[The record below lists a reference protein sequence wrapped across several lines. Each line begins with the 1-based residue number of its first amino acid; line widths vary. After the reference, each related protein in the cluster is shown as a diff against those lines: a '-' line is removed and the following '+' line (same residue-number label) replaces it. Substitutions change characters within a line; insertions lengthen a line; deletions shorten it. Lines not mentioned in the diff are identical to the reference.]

1 MAERPDPRPLDW
13 IVRSL
18 YDLSLNELEAL
29 VESMA
34 HPAYRARQVWEWAYR
49 RYAASYDEM
58 ANVPAALRAQL
69 ARELPFPSL
78 TTVAEQTSDDGLT
91 RKQLIRLRDGKLIE
105 SVLMLYDPRG
115 DSRGRATV
123 CVSSQAGC
131 AMGCVFCATG
141 QAGFERNLS
150 VGEIVGQIVGFARE
164 QTEHRGR
171 QLTNVVFMGMG
182 EPMANYDAVMR
193 AVRIIN
199 DPAGI
204 AMAARHITI
213 STVGLV
219 RGIRKLAEEPLQVG
233 LAVSLHAPDQNLR
246 EEMIPT
252 AHRFTLPE
260 IIDACRDYVSKTGR
274 RVTFEYCLVSGVNDA
289 PSQAR
294 ALAALLD
301 GLLCHVNLIPVNPT
315 ADATIRRPTRTRS
328 LTFQRALAERG
339 IACTVRAERGVE
351 IAAACGQLRGAPET
365 VTPSAARNLPRPRP
379 SRSTSHR
386 PPSSV
391 APFPSGKGRG

>member
-1 MAERPDPRPLDW
+1 MRTLC
-13 IVRSL
+13 
-18 YDLSLNELEAL
+18 DLSLNELEAF
-29 VESMA
+29 VDSMGQ
-34 HPAYRARQVWEWAYR
+34 PSYRARQVWEWTYR
-49 RYAASYDEM
+49 RLAASYDEM
-58 ANVPAALRAQL
+58 SNVPATLRTRL
-69 ARELPFPSL
+69 AAELPFPAL

-91 RKQLIRLRDGKLIE
+91 RKRLIRLRDGKLIE

-123 CVSSQAGC
+123 CISSQAGC

-141 QAGFERNLS
+141 QGGFERNLS
-150 VGEIVGQIVGFARE
+150 TGEIVGQIVGFARE
-164 QTEHRGR
+164 QAERRGR
-171 QLTNVVFMGMG
+171 ALTNVVFMGMG

-219 RGIRKLAEEPLQVG
+219 RGIRKLAEEPLQLG
-233 LAVSLHAPDQNLR
+233 LAVSLHAPDQQLR
-246 EEMIPT
+246 EQMIPT

-274 RVTFEYCLVSGVNDA
+274 RVTFEYCLISGVNDSPA
-289 PSQAR
+289 QAR
-294 ALAALLD
+294 ALALLLD

-315 ADATIRRPTRTRS
+315 ADASIRRPTRARS

-351 IAAACGQLRGAPET
+351 IAAACGQLRGAAADGN
-365 VTPSAARNLPRPRP
+365 TPPAAPRPIRV
-379 SRSTSHR
+379 RAR
-386 PPSSV
+386 
-391 APFPSGKGRG
+391 AWR